1 MTEPLYRL
9 QQTVLKHPDGRTAL
23 DGIDLTVMPG
33 ERIVLLGAN
42 GSGKSTLLRVMNALL
57 WPTAGDI
64 QYRGMPLNE
73 KQMKDRAWSR
83 QFRSD
88 VALMF
93 QHPEAMLFNPTVGEE
108 IAYGLRNFSPPE
120 KRKAVDYWSGLM
132 NLSDKLDAPPSQL
145 SGGEKQ
151 RLCLACLLAIEP
163 KVLLM
168 DEPTTNLDPNTTG
181 WLLEWLSQRR
191 NITTITATH
200 QLSLAT
206 LFGTRAV
213 VLGPDHQ
220 VVFDGPLDEALQD
233 QALLELCNLSSDY
246 LLRHQTIPG
255 V

>member
-1 MTEPLYRL
+1 MTDPLYRL
-9 QQTVLKHPDGRTAL
+9 HQTVLQHPDGRTAL

-57 WPTAGDI
+57 WPTGGTIEYQAK
-64 QYRGMPLNE
+64 PLSE
-73 KQMKDRAWSR
+73 KQMKDRAFSR

-108 IAYGLRNFSPPE
+108 IAYGLRQLDA
-120 KRKAVDYWSGLM
+120 KARQQAVDYWSRLM
-132 NLSDKLDAPPSQL
+132 NLSDKLNAPPSQL

-181 WLLEWLSQRR
+181 WLLEWLSKR
-191 NITTITATH
+191 NLTTITATH
-200 QLSLAT
+200 QLSLAP
-206 LFGTRAV
+206 LFGNRAV
-213 VLGPDHQ
+213 VLGPEHR
-220 VVFDGPLDEALQD
+220 VVFDGPLDEALQN
-233 QALLELCNLSSDY
+233 AELLEQCNLTSDY
-246 LLRHQTIPG
+246 LLRHQATPG

>member
-1 MTEPLYRL
+1 MTKPLYRL
-9 QQTVLKHPDGRTAL
+9 QQTVLQHPDGRTAL
-23 DGIDLTVMPG
+23 NGIDLTVMPG

-57 WPTAGDI
+57 WPTNGKI
-64 QYRGMPLNE
+64 QYQGKPLNE
-73 KQMKDRAWSR
+73 KQMKDRAFSR

-108 IAYGLRNFSPPE
+108 IAYGLRQLSNTE
-120 KRKAVDYWSGLM
+120 RQEAVSYWSRLM
-132 NLSDKLDAPPSQL
+132 RLEDKLDAPPSQL

-181 WLLEWLSQRR
+181 WLLEWLSKRDL
-191 NITTITATH
+191 TTITATH
-200 QLSLAT
+200 QLSLAP
-206 LFGTRAV
+206 LFGDRAV
-213 VLGPDHQ
+213 VLGPDHT
-220 VVFDGPLDEALQD
+220 VVFDGPLEEALQD
-233 QALLELCNLSSDY
+233 SALLEQCNLTSDY
-246 LLRHQTIPG
+246 LLRHQAAPG